1 VSRSSSPWLPPRS
14 FRRLV
19 LPAILLLLLPV
30 LLACGGDDDD
40 EPTVPPPT
48 VSSATIEAP
57 VATPSAEPSPPVST
71 PAAASPVASPDE
83 AASPVPTP
91 ITEVALT
98 PGPAVTAEEILRFG
112 AGRMAN
118 VASGHFKATIDG
130 TVYID
135 DSRSLQLV
143 SAEGNVVRP
152 DRVQTQFR
160 LRIGEQAIS
169 TIRLITIG
177 DDAWMT
183 DLISGDWVP
192 AAIEFGYDASILFDP
207 VEGLAPVMLNVDNP
221 VRLDDETLNGRDV
234 YVIEATA
241 GEDLI
246 GPITSNTLTGYPVT
260 IRAWIDQETGDLLKI
275 VLIEPPSPENDDP
288 STWTLELSQIDQ
300 EFTIEPPDVED

>member
-1 VSRSSSPWLPPRS
+1 MSLRL
-14 FRRLV
+14 FRRLS
-19 LPAILLLLLPV
+19 LTASLLLLLPL
-30 LLACGGDDDD
+30 LLACGGEDDD

-48 VSSATIEAP
+48 ASSATAEAP
-57 VATPSAEPSPPVST
+57 AATPPPEASPAAST
-71 PAAASPVASPDE
+71 PAAASPVTPPKGSASP
-83 AASPVPTP
+83 APTP
-91 ITEVALT
+91 IATVALT
-98 PGPAVTAEEILRFG
+98 PGPDVTAEEILRFG

-118 VASGHFKATIDG
+118 VASAHFRATIDG

-135 DSRSLQLV
+135 DPRTLQLV

-192 AAIEFGYDASILFDP
+192 AAVEFGYDASILFDP
-207 VEGLAPVMLNVDNP
+207 VEGLGPVMLGVEAP
-221 VRLDDETLNGRDV
+221 VRLDDEELNGREA
-234 YVIEATA
+234 YVVEATA

-246 GPITSNTLTGYPVT
+246 APITSNTLTGYPVT

-275 VLIEPPSPENDDP
+275 VLVEPPSPENDDP
-288 STWTLELSQIDQ
+288 STWTLELSQIDK
-300 EFTIEPPDVED
+300 EFTIEPPEVED